1 MLDFLRRRKE
11 AKAMAAVG
19 QAYVE
24 SVGDD
29 MAADLNKWFEAVAAV
44 DNEFLSGFNERMT
57 QLESVDGMTSK
68 EFAENE
74 LAAMMDNW
82 NACRLTLRQREI
94 EFLSGVRELAG
105 AINASDEIEKTI
117 RERWAAADLSYK
129 AQVVLSFGEAT
140 EGSDS

>member
-1 MLDFLRRRKE
+1 MLDFLKRRKQ

-19 QAYVE
+19 KAYVE

-29 MAADLNKWFEAVAAV
+29 MATDLNKWFEAVAAV
-44 DNEFLSGFNERMT
+44 DDEFLSGFNERLT

-68 EFAENE
+68 EVAEIE

-82 NACRLTLRQREI
+82 NAYRLTLREREI

-105 AINASDEIEKTI
+105 AINATDEIEQII
-117 RERWAAADLSYK
+117 RERWADADLSYK
-129 AQVVLSFGEAT
+129 ARVVISFGEAT
-140 EGSDS
+140 QGSDS